1 MDFGSLTL
9 AAVSLEGSL
18 LPPLRILD
26 PHETSG
32 SLVFQFSTETGQ
44 TYTVEYADTL
54 PSSNWQ
60 TLTTLTG
67 DGTVKTV
74 SDPASQLS
82 RFYRVRT
89 P

>member
-9 AAVSLEGSL
+9 AAISLEGSL
-18 LPPLRILD
+18 LPPLRILN
-26 PHETSG
+26 PHQVSG
-32 SLVFQFSTETGQ
+32 SLIFEFSTETGQ

-54 PSSNWQ
+54 PSNNWQ

-67 DGTVKTV
+67 DGTIKTV
-74 SDPASQLS
+74 SDPASLPS